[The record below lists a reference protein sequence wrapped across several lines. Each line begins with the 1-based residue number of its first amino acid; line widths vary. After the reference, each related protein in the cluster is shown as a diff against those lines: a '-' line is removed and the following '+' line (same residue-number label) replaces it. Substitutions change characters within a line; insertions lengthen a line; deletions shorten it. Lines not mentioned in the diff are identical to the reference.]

1 MNRRILSAL
10 TGTALLGGVLAVNV
24 ALPRTVAAAQCV
36 QTAPHVSSVSNAL
49 GHAGDV
55 VTVTGI
61 NFTGGGPGCTSVT
74 VGGTGQHIT
83 SLSDGQLQFQAS
95 GAAGSVVVRVDYT
108 GALGLGNYH
117 TDSNT
122 ERLFLIAPAAA
133 QNTATPTPGSGF
145 TVSGSGF
152 SLGGYRQAIT
162 ASACHQG
169 LPVGAVTD
177 TSVPLTAP
185 GSYCNGAVSVAV
197 IAFATTTKNPSILTN
212 AVLEAGAINVQPT
225 AGGLSAGAAAPG
237 QVVSLSGAGFG
248 SSGSA
253 TLNGTVIDSAWSDN
267 TISFT
272 VQPTSTSGAVV
283 FTRGDGKQ
291 ISGGNLT
298 VNSQIAGTTAARA
311 QAGDTVTINGAGFG
325 PNAGTVTLGGT
336 ALGIKGWSPTS
347 IAVSIPAGAAGG
359 DLTVTPQGNAPSTL
373 PNGLAVFHLGAL
385 KPANGAAGATIGITG
400 AGFGSSKGSVT
411 IAGVNAPVQLWG
423 DGTIAVVVPST
434 RFAGGGGDDHIVV
447 NIPGAASP
455 LTAAFHI
462 DATPA
467 ATPGSTPGST
477 PGINPDGT
485 PSSTPGST
493 ENPTGGASPNST
505 PGFIPPSADGPI
517 IQIGPVPFHKTP
529 KVAGPVDLALKSDQ
543 STADPGVN
551 IPFTVTLS
559 AFGNPVVGAPVDLL
573 LVVVP
578 GGDASISPSKGV
590 TDANGKVSGVLH
602 LSKRAGDHIILAR
615 SGQYSDEIKV
625 TGRGLASTGGAGG
638 TDSGLGN
645 ITGGSPQRTIIVA
658 ALLACLVLF
667 LSGFGIN
674 LATARNGAAAAS
686 APRRS
691 VGGSL
696 VAVPVNAGAAAQFGL
711 AMMVC
716 AVGQLVALARRR

>member
-10 TGTALLGGVLAVNV
+10 TGTALLGGVLAANV
-24 ALPRTVAAAQCV
+24 AMPRTVVAAQCP
-36 QTAPHVSSVSNAL
+36 QPHVSSVNPSLA
-49 GHAGDV
+49 HAGDSI
-55 VTVTGI
+55 TVSGSG
-61 NFTGGGPGCTSVT
+61 FTCGGQGNGTSLS
-74 VGGTGQHIT
+74 VGGTGQQIT
-83 SLSDGQLQFQAS
+83 GLSDSSITFPAS
-95 GAAGSVVVRVDYT
+95 GAAGSVSVTVSYPVL
-108 GALGLGNYH
+108 LGSQNQS
-117 TDSNT
+117 SNT
-122 ERLFLIAPAAA
+122 ERLLLMAPAAA
-133 QNTATPTPGSGF
+133 QNTATPGPNGGFTVAGSGF
-145 TVSGSGF
+145 A
-152 SLGGYRQAIT
+152 LGGFRQAIS
-162 ASACHQG
+162 ASACGQG
-169 LPVGAVTD
+169 LTVTGVSDTAV
-177 TSVPLTAP
+177 SLNAP
-185 GSYCNGAVSVAV
+185 GSYCNGAVAVA
-197 IAFATTTKNPSILTN
+197 IAGFATSTKNPSIVTN
-212 AVLEAGAINVQPT
+212 AVSMGAGAINVQPN
-225 AGGLSAGAAAPG
+225 ASGLSTAAAAPG

-248 SSGSA
+248 NSGSA
-253 TLNGTVIDSAWSDN
+253 TLNGAGIGSAWSDN

-272 VQPTSTSGAVV
+272 VQPGSTSGAVV
-283 FTRGDGKQ
+283 FTRADGHQ

-298 VNSQIAGTTAARA
+298 VNSQIAGASSARA
-311 QAGDTVTINGAGFG
+311 QAGDTVAINGAGFG

-347 IAVSIPAGAAGG
+347 ISVTIPAGAAGG

-373 PNGLAVFHLGAL
+373 PNGIAIIHLAAL
-385 KPANGAAGATIGITG
+385 KPANGAAGAVIGITG
-400 AGFGSSKGSVT
+400 GGFGSQKGTVT

-434 RFAGGGGDDHIVV
+434 KFAGGGGDDHVV
-447 NIPGAASP
+447 VSVPGAASP

-462 DATPA
+462 DPTPA

-477 PGINPDGT
+477 PGTNPDGT
-485 PSSTPGST
+485 PSSNPG
-493 ENPTGGASPNST
+493 NPTNGASPNST
-505 PGFIPPSADGPI
+505 PGFIAPSADGPI

-551 IPFTVTLS
+551 VPFTVTLT

-578 GGDASISPSKGV
+578 GGDASISPAKGV

-625 TGRGLASTGGAGG
+625 TGRGLAATGGAGG

-645 ITGGSPQRTIIVA
+645 LGGGSPQRTIIVA

-674 LATARNGAAAAS
+674 LATARSSAATAAG
-686 APRRS
+686 PRRS

-696 VAVPVNAGAAAQFGL
+696 VAVPVNAGAAAQFGM